1 MLNVMDG
8 LITFVA
14 KYFILIPLVVAIYIF
29 FKQKNDKRQEM
40 LIILFCTGVLSIILA
55 KIGAHLYND
64 IRPYLSDGTPSLFPH
79 SGDPNGFPSDHTL
92 LSSFLAFVVLYYS
105 KKWGIF
111 LLVVAAL
118 IGWARVAAHV
128 HHAVDIIGSF
138 IITALACFVVVK
150 LVENTKV
157 TNMLKLNR
165 HAPYKEKG

>member
-111 LLVVAAL
+111 LLVIAAL

-138 IITALACFVVVK
+138 VITAIVYLVV
-150 LVENTKV
+150 
-157 TNMLKLNR
+157 LKLLENKKVSKLIKIKSSNTQ
-165 HAPYKEKG
+165 KESS